1 MTTPIASLVFTNSHF
16 KSFHQKIII
25 SDDFYIKNRHDTSFD
40 SKLFGKASV
49 MIKFNTG
56 NRCGFTK
63 NHFRQPNP
71 LSLEVQSR
79 IPKFIRQM
87 QAEIQSNGI
96 PGLNLRAERDEAVRA
111 LTIKLLDFTDLFTGK
126 IGIATKDGW
135 LAFGW
140 QKIMAGIPWL
150 SESRLWV
157 ALNDLQN
164 FGLFDSNQRLAD
176 PRYITKDPAKKSGY
190 AVSDKGFTDAF
201 WTAFRQTKRWKH
213 EAEAKAKRTAEKA
226 AKAGKTLQDFYKKTW
241 CNTRKISVKQM
252 TAAGI
257 TKTEQATLGAATPSS
272 APTGP
277 SANAVKMML
286 MDKLIKLG
294 FKDAFAR
301 AQKLFDEF
309 GASALVNTEQFVS

>member
-1 MTTPIASLVFTNSHF
+1 
-16 KSFHQKIII
+16 
-25 SDDFYIKNRHDTSFD
+25 
-40 SKLFGKASV
+40 

-63 NHFRQPNP
+63 NQFRQPNP
-71 LSLEVQSR
+71 LALEVQSR

-87 QAEIQSNGI
+87 QDEIKSNGI

-111 LTIKLLDFTDLFTGK
+111 LTIKLLDFTDLWTGK

-140 QKIMAGIPWL
+140 QKVMANIPWL
-150 SESRLWV
+150 SESRSWV
-157 ALNDLQN
+157 ALNDLQKS
-164 FGLFDSNQRLAD
+164 GLFGSNQRLAD
-176 PRYITKDPAKKSGY
+176 PRYITKDSAKKSGY

-241 CNTRKISVKQM
+241 CNTSKTSVKQM

-257 TKTEQATLGAATPSS
+257 LKTQSQTSDVTPAKTEQS
-272 APTGP
+272 GP
-277 SANAVKMML
+277 SANAVKMIL
-286 MDKLIKLG
+286 ADKLIKLG
-294 FKDAFAR
+294 FKDAFTR

-309 GASALVNTEQFVS
+309 GAGALTNTEQFVS